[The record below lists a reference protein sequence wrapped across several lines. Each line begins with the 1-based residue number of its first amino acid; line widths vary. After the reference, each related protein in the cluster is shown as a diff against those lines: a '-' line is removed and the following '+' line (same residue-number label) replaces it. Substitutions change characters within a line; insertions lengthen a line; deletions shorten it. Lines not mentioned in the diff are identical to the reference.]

1 METESWQN
9 YLLTAET
16 KLNELTIDQI
26 ATCAKIIA
34 LELGSYR
41 VKFGDSELES
51 FDKYVSVDQL
61 DDEGQEIFKSG
72 MEALLAV
79 IRQVEIVEAGKEIK
93 KH

>member
-1 METESWQN
+1 M
-9 YLLTAET
+9 
-16 KLNELTIDQI
+16 

-41 VKFGDSELES
+41 VKFGDSELKS
-51 FDKYVSVDQL
+51 FDKFVSVDEL

-79 IRQVEIVEAGKEIK
+79 IKQVEMTEADK
-93 KH
+93 KIHKH

>member
-1 METESWQN
+1 MNTESWKN
-9 YLLTAET
+9 YLLTAES
-16 KLNELTIDQI
+16 KLNELTTDQI

-41 VKFGDSELES
+41 VKFGDEEIESLEG
-51 FDKYVSVDQL
+51 YITVDSL
-61 DDEGQEIFKSG
+61 DEKGQEIFKAG

-79 IRQVEIVEAGKEIK
+79 IRQVELTEAEKEIK

>member
-16 KLNELTIDQI
+16 KLSELTTDQV

-41 VKFGDSELES
+41 IKFGDSGMESLE
-51 FDKYVSVDQL
+51 DYIIIDQL
-61 DDEGQEIFKSG
+61 DKKGQEIFKAG

-79 IRQVEIVEAGKEIK
+79 IKQVEMTEESKEIK

>member
-1 METESWQN
+1 MDTESWQN

-16 KLNELTIDQI
+16 KLNELTTDQV

-51 FDKYVSVDQL
+51 FDKYASVDEL

-79 IRQVEIVEAGKEIK
+79 IKQVEMTEADNKIK

>member
-16 KLNELTIDQI
+16 KLNELTTDQV

-41 VKFGDSELES
+41 VKLGDSELES
-51 FDKYVSVDQL
+51 FDKYVSVDEL
-61 DDEGQEIFKSG
+61 DEEGQETFKSG

-79 IRQVEIVEAGKEIK
+79 IKQVEMTKVDKEIK

>member
-1 METESWQN
+1 METESWKN

-41 VKFGDSELES
+41 IEFGDS
-51 FDKYVSVDQL
+51 KV
-61 DDEGQEIFKSG
+61 
-72 MEALLAV
+72 AV
-79 IRQVEIVEAGKEIK
+79 II
-93 KH
+93 

>member
-79 IRQVEIVEAGKEIK
+79 IRQVELTDANKEIK

>member
-1 METESWQN
+1 MNAESWQN

-16 KLNELTIDQI
+16 KLNELTTDQV

-51 FDKYVSVDQL
+51 FDKYASVDEL
-61 DDEGQEIFKSG
+61 DDEGKEIFKSG

-79 IRQVEIVEAGKEIK
+79 IKQVEMTEADNKIK

>member
-9 YLLTAET
+9 YLLTAEN
-16 KLNELTIDQI
+16 KLNELTPDQV

-51 FDKYVSVDQL
+51 FDQYVGVDEL
-61 DDEGQEIFKSG
+61 DEKGQDIFKAR

-79 IRQVEIVEAGKEIK
+79 IQQVEMTEADKEIK